1 MKTRRKKAKGNPQEE
16 MEAAIKE
23 LEIVSRPPI
32 TEYYQLPHLHTV
44 LLFFPLVIL
53 HSFLSNDVIIRSL

>member
-23 LEIVSRPPI
+23 LEIVSRPPVM
-32 TEYYQLPHLHTV
+32 EYYQLPHKCTQYICFSRSYFCI
-44 LLFFPLVIL
+44 LF
-53 HSFLSNDVIIRSL
+53 

>member
-23 LEIVSRPPI
+23 LEIVSRPPVM
-32 TEYYQLPHLHTV
+32 EYYQLPHIHTV
-44 LLFFPLVIL
+44 LLFIL
-53 HSFLSNDVIIRSL
+53 LAIMHSFFE